1 MKKLFMYVV
10 GAIFL
15 FASCQSDE
23 LQSDE
28 ALVMEND
35 AILLKAMEA
44 YNTYQSK
51 TDWSQASKSPKA
63 NQVTRK
69 WTMHYSTG
77 TVAVVPNPDAC
88 GEFDAPNLEL
98 QIDGYGRGS
107 LFGNFTFTNRACL
120 DPNSGLFL
128 TDLLGVGTTAAGDQW
143 NFVRVSVTP
152 DEDNPPFTT
161 QRWNITGGSEGG
173 RFERASGWLEIYGD
187 PTGATPGSVFVGWGE
202 FTY

>member
-1 MKKLFMYVV
+1 MKKLLMYVL
-10 GAIFL
+10 GALFL

-23 LQSDE
+23 LQNDE
-28 ALVMEND
+28 LVQTDD
-35 AILLKAMEA
+35 AILMKAMEA
-44 YNTYQSK
+44 YKTYQSK
-51 TDWSQASKSPKA
+51 TDWSKTSKSPKA

-88 GEFDAPNLEL
+88 GDFGEPYLEL

-120 DPNSGLFL
+120 DPISGEFL

-143 NFVRVSVTP
+143 YFAEESVTLDP
-152 DEDNPPFTT
+152 DNPGFYT
-161 QRWNITGGSEGG
+161 QRWIITGGSEGG

-187 PTGATPGSVFVGWGE
+187 ASPDSFFVGWGE